1 MNTGPLRRL
10 VGTCGLVALS
20 PTAVMLAQDV
30 ISPADAGR
38 RAVATLAAVVVLGRI
53 ATWWL
58 SSTASNFERT
68 APGGDDAGR
77 IAERRASTPPAD
89 AP

>member
-1 MNTGPLRRL
+1 MSTGPLRRM

-38 RAVATLAAVVVLGRI
+38 RAVATLAAATVLGRV

-58 SSTASNFERT
+58 SSTATTFERS
-68 APGGDDAGR
+68 APGEEDDASPA
-77 IAERRASTPPAD
+77 AERRASPP
-89 AP
+89 PS